1 MNDERP
7 RIITVDGPS
16 GAGKG
21 TISLMLA
28 ERLGYHFLDS
38 GALYR
43 VLALAARHHRVDW
56 ENVEDLAV
64 LAAHMDISFTMD
76 ANDQSP
82 QIILEGENV
91 TTQIRTEE
99 IGNGASIVAAI
110 PAVREALLERQRAF
124 VKTPG
129 LVADGRDMGTTVFPE
144 ADTKIYL
151 TASAEERAQR
161 RHNQLIG
168 KGESVSLADLV
179 ETVRLRDERDMN
191 RPVSPLHP
199 ADDAIQVDTS
209 GKTIDEVFSEV
220 IALVS
225 Y

>member
-1 MNDERP
+1 MNEERP
-7 RIITVDGPS
+7 HIITVDGPS

-21 TISLMLA
+21 TICLMLA

-43 VLALAARHHRVDW
+43 LLALAARHHKVEWD
-56 ENVEDLAV
+56 NVEDLAV
-64 LAAHMDISFTMD
+64 LAAHMDVSFTMNGAD
-76 ANDQSP
+76 RTP

-91 TTQIRTEE
+91 TTQVRTEE

-110 PAVREALLERQRAF
+110 PSVREALLERQRAF
-124 VKTPG
+124 VKAPG
-129 LVADGRDMGTTVFPE
+129 LVADGRDMGTIVFPE

-191 RPVSPLHP
+191 RSVSPLQP
-199 ADDAIQVDTS
+199 AEDAIQVNTS
-209 GKTIDEVFSEV
+209 GKTIEEVFSEV

-225 Y
+225 H